1 MHIAIIPDGNR
12 RWARE
17 RNLPGFMGH
26 KTGADTMEKIIDAAF
41 KEGVEHLTIWGA
53 SVLNIT
59 ERTKEETGFLFSVFE
74 SSFNRLAGS
83 ERLKDAR
90 ARVEIIGEWRNYFP
104 ESLIDACDNLI
115 GATKNGDGPT
125 LTFALAY
132 SGTGEMIGAVKKIAD
147 KKSEDPGFEITKQS
161 LKENLMTA
169 KLPAVDLVIRTGG
182 EPHWSDGFMMWD
194 TANSQLYF
202 TETLWPAFSEEE
214 FRRAIGN
221 FSATERRMGK

>member
-1 MHIAIIPDGNR
+1 
-12 RWARE
+12 
-17 RNLPGFMGH
+17 MGH
-26 KTGADTMEKIIDAAF
+26 KAGAETMENIIYAAF
-41 KEGVEHLTIWGA
+41 DLGVTHLTIWGA
-53 SVLNIT
+53 SVVNIT
-59 ERTKEETGFLFSVFE
+59 ERTKEETEFLFSVFE
-74 SSFNRLAGS
+74 RSFNRLAGS
-83 ERLKDAR
+83 KRLKDAR

-104 ESLIDACDNLI
+104 ESLIAACDNLI
-115 GATKNGDGPT
+115 GATKDGDGPM

-132 SGTGEMIGAVKKIAD
+132 SGTGEMVGAVKKIAD
-147 KKSEDPGFEITKQS
+147 KKSEDPGFEITKES

-221 FSATERRMGK
+221 FSVTERRMGK